1 MNANQRQIK
10 LNKKLLS
17 GSLILTAI
25 ILIGLFLPC
34 LPARAEIIQF
44 GVKNIFVDFKGLPFN
59 LNNWA
64 PGMSQ
69 TAEMTIEN
77 NEDFEINVYFQA
89 EKISGCDIL
98 ANSLTISAENKSA
111 HLLSLFDDKI
121 TLDSINSGQTQEYQ
135 LKIDFDKEAENDC
148 QDKNVNFNFVITV
161 EEIGAEGEEEEVII
175 PGGGGGYSY
184 SAPTAPTSQTGQV
197 TATPEQ
203 GGTTTLTNPD
213 GNQIELIIPASA
225 LSQPTTFFINQ
236 VELSSVNQPDPDSG
250 LFLIAGCLYQ
260 ITGQQADGNLVTEF
274 SKALTLNFSYTDEQ
288 IAGLDEASLKIYYWD
303 GIDWAVIE
311 NSQVDV
317 DNNTVTAL
325 VDHFTIFALIGTK
338 AEPAE
343 EISIIEKIKEIPEA
357 IAERARRVIEEIIR
371 PAPEAEAEK
380 PAETEGI
387 SPEEEAAGE
396 EVPKT
401 SASMLAAIGNILSF
415 GTGSVAI
422 GIIVSLIALAIIL
435 LVGRAIR
442 LSRKLKSK

>member
-1 MNANQRQIK
+1 MSINWQPIGIG
-10 LNKKLLS
+10 KKLLS

-111 HLLSLFDDKI
+111 HLLSLFNDKI
-121 TLDSINSGQTQEYQ
+121 TLDSINSGQAQDYQ
-135 LKIDFDKEAENDC
+135 LKIDFDKEAKNEC

-161 EEIGAEGEEEEVII
+161 EEIGAKGEEEEVII

-184 SAPTAPTSQTGQV
+184 PSPAAPTSQTGQV

-203 GGTTTLTNPD
+203 GGTTSLISPD
-213 GNQIELIIPASA
+213 GSQIELIIPASA

-236 VELSSVNQPDPDSG
+236 VELNSVSQPDPDSG

-260 ITGQQADGNLVTEF
+260 ITAQQADGNLVTEF

-303 GIDWAVIE
+303 GTDWTAIE

-317 DNNTVTAL
+317 DNNMVTAL
-325 VDHFTIFALIGTK
+325 VEHFTLFALIGTK
-338 AEPAE
+338 AEPSE
-343 EISIIEKIKEIPEA
+343 EISIPEIIKKIPEA
-357 IAERARRVIEEIIR
+357 IAERARRAIEEIIS

-380 PAETEGI
+380 PAEPEGI
-387 SPEEEAAGE
+387 SPEGETPREET
-396 EVPKT
+396 PKV
-401 SASMLAAIGNILSF
+401 SASMLAAIGNIITF
-415 GTGSVAI
+415 GTGSTTI
-422 GIIVSLIALAIIL
+422 GIVISLIALAIIFL
-435 LVGRAIR
+435 IVRGIR
-442 LSRKLKSK
+442 LSRKSK